1 MKQSTLIGIKLAS
14 ADIVR
19 AWKRNNEKA
28 RAQAEA
34 RKEGKTFLSNYY
46 EADFKPF
53 VRQWIDSPSPLF
65 DIAARIL
72 LLESESKDE

>member
-14 ADIVR
+14 AEIVG

-34 RKEGKTFLSNYY
+34 RKTGATFISNYY
-46 EADFKPF
+46 ETDFKSF

-72 LLESESKDE
+72 LLESESE

>member
-1 MKQSTLIGIKLAS
+1 MKQKTLIGIKLAQ
-14 ADIVR
+14 AEIIG
-19 AWKRNNEKA
+19 AYNLHNKKA

-34 RKEGKTFLSNYY
+34 RKEGATFISNYY
-46 EADFKPF
+46 KADFKPF

-72 LLESESKDE
+72 LLESESETE

>member
-1 MKQSTLIGIKLAS
+1 MKQRTLIGIKLAS
-14 ADIVR
+14 AEIVG

-34 RKEGKTFLSNYY
+34 RKKGETFISNYY
-46 EADFKPF
+46 EADFEPF
-53 VRQWIDSPSPLF
+53 VRQWIASPSPLF

-72 LLESESKDE
+72 LLESNDE